1 MLKTLT
7 LAASL
12 AASTAAMLTAGTAP
26 SHADQAKPV
35 IALSNSFYGNTWRR
49 QMVDSFVEAAEKAKA
64 EGKIADYVVLNGD
77 GSVAQQNSQLA
88 ELILR
93 GVDAIAINAA
103 SETALNGTA
112 DKACKAG
119 IAVVAFDSLLTSDC
133 STKLSFDFTGY
144 KTEQAEKTLDLIGDK
159 GNVIVVRGVKGSGP
173 DNLMY
178 SAQKAVLDKHP
189 EVKVVAEVYGQ
200 ATASVAQSA
209 IANVLPSL
217 PTVDAVLGQGGS
229 DDFGIV
235 QAFQQAGGPY
245 AEKLPVIEGGG
256 SSDFVIW
263 WNGVA
268 DKGYKTTSMNT
279 TPGIGGAA
287 FWLAYQIAKGAESK
301 KDLVM
306 PVASVEP
313 ENLKE
318 MAAGLKPG
326 LIISPS
332 FDEAWVVKNLLDGKG
347 AQ

>member
-1 MLKTLT
+1 MPKTL
-7 LAASL
+7 LL
-12 AASTAAMLTAGTAP
+12 AAMLASSAMAFGAAGTGPAL
-26 SHADQAKPV
+26 ADPAKPV

-49 QMVDSFVEAAEKAKA
+49 QMVDSFTEAAEKAKA

-112 DKACKAG
+112 AKACKAG
-119 IAVVAFDSLLTSDC
+119 IKVIAFDSLLTDAC
-133 STKLSFDFTGY
+133 AYKLAFDFTGY
-144 KTEQAEKTLDLIGDK
+144 KTEQAEKTLGLIGDK

-173 DNLMY
+173 DNQMY

-189 EVKVVAEVYGQ
+189 DVKVVAEVYGQ

-217 PTVDAVLGQGGS
+217 PHVDAVLGQGGS
-229 DDFGIV
+229 DDYGIV

-245 AEKLPVIEGGG
+245 AEKMPVIEGGG

-263 WNGVA
+263 WNGEA
-268 DKGYKTTSMNT
+268 AKGYKTTSMNT

-287 FWLAYQIAKGAESK
+287 FWLAYEIVKGADAK
-301 KDLVM
+301 KELVM
-306 PVASVEP
+306 PVATVDESNLP
-313 ENLKE
+313 ERAKD
-318 MAAGLKPG
+318 LKPG

-332 FDEAWVVKNLLDGKG
+332 FDQAWVVKNLLDGKG
-347 AQ
+347 AE

>member
-1 MLKTLT
+1 MLKHLT
-7 LAASL
+7 LIAALGVSVTALGGPQPVL
-12 AASTAAMLTAGTAP
+12 ADP
-26 SHADQAKPV
+26 AKPV

-49 QMVDSFVEAAEKAKA
+49 QMVDAFTAAAEQAKS

-77 GSVAQQNSQLA
+77 NSVNQQNSQLA

-103 SETALNGTA
+103 SETALNGIV

-119 IAVVAFDSLLTSDC
+119 IKVIAFDSLVTADC
-133 STKLSFDFTGY
+133 AWKLSFDFTGY

-159 GNVIVVRGVKGSGP
+159 GNVVVVRGVKGSGP

-189 EVKVVAEVYGQ
+189 DVKVVAEVYGQ

-217 PTVDAVLGQGGS
+217 PHVDAVLGQGGS
-229 DDFGIV
+229 DDYGIV

-245 AEKLPVIEGGG
+245 AQKLPVIEGGG

-263 WNGVA
+263 WAKEAG
-268 DKGYKTTSMNT
+268 KGYKTTSMNT

-287 FWLAYQIAKGAESK
+287 FWLAYDIVKGAEPPK
-301 KDLVM
+301 TLVM
-306 PVASVEP
+306 PVATVDEA
-313 ENLKE
+313 NLDK
-318 MAAGLKPG
+318 MAEGLKPG
-326 LIISPS
+326 MIISPS
-332 FDEAWVVKNLLDGKG
+332 YDEAWVQEHLVKSKTD
-347 AQ
+347 